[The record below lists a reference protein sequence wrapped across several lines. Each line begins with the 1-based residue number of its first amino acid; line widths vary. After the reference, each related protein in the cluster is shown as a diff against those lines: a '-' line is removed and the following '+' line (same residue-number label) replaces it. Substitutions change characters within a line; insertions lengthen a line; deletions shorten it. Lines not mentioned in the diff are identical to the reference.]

1 MKTHKLILI
10 TVIGATMVAI
20 GQFAGAQTPEDGSG
34 WHHHGPPNM
43 TAMLSHVLNLTDA
56 QKAQVQPLI
65 DAVKP
70 QLEAIHQQARTAA
83 EPIIKQLHTQI
94 RPYLT
99 AEQLKKLDALETL
112 HSGGGHAAAL
122 FVRGALGR

>member
-1 MKTHKLILI
+1 MKTNKLILI
-10 TVIGATMVAI
+10 TLAGAALFALAP
-20 GQFAGAQTPEDGSG
+20 FAGAETLDGAPACF
-34 WHHHGPPNM
+34 HHGAPNM

-83 EPIIKQLHTQI
+83 EPIMKQLHTQI

-112 HSGGGHAAAL
+112 HSGSGP
-122 FVRGALGR
+122 GAE

>member
-1 MKTHKLILI
+1 MKTNKLILLALS
-10 TVIGATMVAI
+10 GAAMLALAPI
-20 GQFAGAQTPEDGSG
+20 AGAETPADAPACF
-34 WHHHGPPNM
+34 HHGSPDM
-43 TAMLSHVLNLTDA
+43 TRMLSHVLNLTDA
-56 QKAQVQPLI
+56 QKAQVQPLV

-70 QLEAIHQQARTAA
+70 QLEAIHQQARAAA

-112 HSGGGHAAAL
+112 HSGSGPAPE
-122 FVRGALGR
+122 

>member
-1 MKTHKLILI
+1 MKTNKLVLI
-10 TVIGATMVAI
+10 TLGGAALLALAP
-20 GQFAGAQTPEDGSG
+20 FAGAETPDSAPACF
-34 WHHHGPPNM
+34 HHGTPNM

-56 QKAQVQPLI
+56 QTAQVQPLI

-112 HSGGGHAAAL
+112 HSGSGP
-122 FVRGALGR
+122 GAE

>member
-1 MKTHKLILI
+1 MKTNKLILLTLGSAAILALAPI
-10 TVIGATMVAI
+10 TGAETPAD
-20 GQFAGAQTPEDGSG
+20 GGACF
-34 WHHHGPPNM
+34 HHGGPNM

-56 QKAQVQPLI
+56 QKAQVQPLV

-70 QLEAIHQQARTAA
+70 QLEAIHQQARAAA
-83 EPIIKQLHTQI
+83 EPIMKQLHTQI

-112 HSGGGHAAAL
+112 HGAGGPAPE
-122 FVRGALGR
+122 